1 MSSVTQPYQ
10 IGVNAL
16 GDIVPI
22 WRYSSDVCECG
33 HTWAEHYQPRR
44 GGQAACYGKVK
55 NGLIDECRDFRLR
68 LE

>member
-33 HTWAEHYQPRR
+33 HTWAEQPSE
-44 GGQAACYGKVK
+44 
-55 NGLIDECRDFRLR
+55 NCRIKQILNLGHAPVTIF
-68 LE
+68 E